1 MSESQLWAFSGRTSR
16 KKYFLI
22 GVIAFLIKSN
32 IDRMIATYS
41 FRHPWSLLNYWFP
54 FPLANSPWKLKGAD
68 ANLGFTLLLV
78 SLPFMWLGVAQTVR
92 RLRDCEQPLWLSVL
106 FFVPFANLLFFGVLC
121 LWPPGKGAQ
130 ALRKNGGIAAR
141 PAGFFAAITSGEPLA
156 AAILATVATSI
167 VGFLLV
173 LFGTQFQGNYGWSL
187 FLVVPFCLGLFSTLI
202 LSYRAPRTMG
212 ECLMV
217 SIAPVVLIGAGLLL
231 LAFEGVI
238 CIAMAAPLAL
248 GLSAIGGMVGYW
260 IQDSRWSTPGRP
272 LTMGIIV
279 AMTPFLMGV
288 DKTVQGEPPL
298 LVVHSSMEID
308 APPEVV
314 WEQVVTFTEI
324 PEPREWLFHTGIAY
338 PLRATMIGT
347 GVGAVRRC
355 EFTTGAFVE
364 PIQVWDAPRL
374 LHFGVT
380 ENPAPME
387 ELTPYHH
394 IEPPHLKGYFVSH
407 EGQFELARLPGN
419 RTRLTGTTWY
429 TDRIWPSAY
438 WRLWSDYI
446 IHRIH
451 MRVLRHIQIE
461 AESAWHAVR

>member
-1 MSESQLWAFSGRTSR
+1 MSERQFWAFSGKTSR

-32 IDRMIATYS
+32 IDRMMATYY
-41 FRHPWSLLNYWFP
+41 FRHPWGMLNYWFP
-54 FPLANSPWKLKGAD
+54 FPAVSSPWQLKGAE
-68 ANLGFTLLLV
+68 ANLGLTLLAV
-78 SLPFMWLGVAQTVR
+78 SMPFIWLGVAQTVR
-92 RLRDCEQPLWLSVL
+92 RLRDCEQPLWLSAL

-121 LWPPGKGAQ
+121 CWPPGESSNQWRKSVEEQSAGLFQRITKGEA
-130 ALRKNGGIAAR
+130 
-141 PAGFFAAITSGEPLA
+141 LA
-156 AAILATVATSI
+156 AAGLATVAT
-167 VGFLLV
+167 VVLGFLMV
-173 LFGTQFQGNYGWSL
+173 LLETQFQGNYGWGL
-187 FLVVPFCLGLFSTLI
+187 FVAVPFCLGLFSTLI
-202 LSYRAPRTMG
+202 YSYRTPRTQG

-217 SIAPVVLIGAGLLL
+217 SIAPVVLIGLGLLL

-238 CIAMAAPLAL
+238 CIAMAAPLGL
-248 GLSAIGGMVGYW
+248 GLSALGGVVGYW
-260 IQDSRWSTPGRP
+260 IQDSRWRPTGRP
-272 LTMGIIV
+272 LTMGIV
-279 AMTPFLMGV
+279 LVMMPFVMGL
-288 DKTVQGEPPL
+288 DKKVQAEPPL
-298 LVVHSSMEID
+298 LVVHSSIEID

-314 WEQVVTFTEI
+314 WEKVVTFTEI
-324 PEPREWLFHTGIAY
+324 PEPREWLFHAGIAY
-338 PLRATMIGT
+338 PLRATMKGT

-374 LHFGVT
+374 LHFDVS
-380 ENPAPME
+380 ESPAPME

-394 IEPPHLKGYFVSH
+394 IEPPHLKSYFVSH
-407 EGQFELARLPGN
+407 EGQFELTRLLGN
-419 RTRLTGTTWY
+419 RTLLTGTTWY

-461 AESAWHAVR
+461 AESAVKHD